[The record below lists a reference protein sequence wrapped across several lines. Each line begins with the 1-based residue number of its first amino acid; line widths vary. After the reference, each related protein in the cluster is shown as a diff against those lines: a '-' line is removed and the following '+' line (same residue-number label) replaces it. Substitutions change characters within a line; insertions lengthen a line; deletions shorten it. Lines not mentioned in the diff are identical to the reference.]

1 MHLIRIKGSLPHI
14 ERFHS
19 RGKHLCKFIVTKE
32 SVLHKKR
39 VQLPKDFLGTPTWP
53 PFHCFGTPIWPPWGH
68 VKTLN
73 IALKAITV
81 ECNAGTWEINY
92 FWLVYLSYVQTDAT
106 TPNVRSWWNNV
117 PSVCT
122 EKFDQF
128 QSLRNNSQL
137 QAATCNKVCKQ
148 TQHVRSN
155 NVASVCKGLRACSH
169 GGGEPQG
176 VR

>member
-19 RGKHLCKFIVTKE
+19 RGKHLCKFIGTKK

-81 ECNAGTWEINY
+81 ECNAGTLEMNY

-122 EKFDQF
+122 GLKVWPVSNFAK
-128 QSLRNNSQL
+128 QL
-137 QAATCNKVCKQ
+137 PTTSSNMQQGVQTDATCKIQQCCV
-148 TQHVRSN
+148 
-155 NVASVCKGLRACSH
+155 LL
-169 GGGEPQG
+169 QG
-176 VR
+176 A